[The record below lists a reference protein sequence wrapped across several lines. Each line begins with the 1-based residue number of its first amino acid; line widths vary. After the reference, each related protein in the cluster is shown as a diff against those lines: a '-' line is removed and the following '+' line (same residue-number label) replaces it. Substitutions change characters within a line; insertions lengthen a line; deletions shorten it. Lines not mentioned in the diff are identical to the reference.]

1 MSRTA
6 AKASE
11 PAVFRA
17 APPPFGLALLA
28 GAAGGALVGLLAQ
41 VPPLAAAA
49 MGAAAAAI
57 AVGIRH
63 ASAHRLVATERGV
76 AVKGGGAPGL
86 EAPWQELRLGFGQA
100 RWPNQPA
107 RPPQRYAILAD
118 ARGRS
123 FAFADLFGPGTP
135 EPVPGLDGRLVP
147 VVDLRDAPLLLA
159 LVVERTGAWHVLPPE
174 LQAPPL
180 SEPAPEVRPEDPQAP
195 RPRAGSTP
203 RVGLLGV
210 LAKLGGALAKALKTA
225 NIGWAVASFAA
236 YGFLFTWR
244 FAVALLLQ
252 LFVHE
257 YGHVHAMR
265 RTGMR
270 VRGMYFIPFLG
281 AVAVTEDAFTS
292 RRQQAYV
299 ALNGPVWG
307 SAFALVPA
315 ALFLLTRDPEYA
327 RVASWWALLNL
338 FNLLPILPLDG
349 GRILQ
354 ALAYSFSSTLGV
366 ALTVLGLAGAVA
378 LAVRFGYGLVWLVA
392 LLGMAELLSESQA
405 RAGGRALRLL
415 PEPARLGPDQYRFL
429 RAVAGPP
436 LGSPSEEH
444 YLRYLARVEKA
455 SRAAPLSAGEMV
467 GWGTAY
473 AGLALLLLGAVH
485 FLTLAAGG
493 AGPAQL
499 LR

>member
-1 MSRTA
+1 M
-6 AKASE
+6 E
-11 PAVFRA
+11 PATFRP
-17 APPPFGLALLA
+17 APPPLGLALLA
-28 GAAGGALVGLLAQ
+28 GAAGGALVGFLAS
-41 VPPLAAAA
+41 VPALAGAA

-57 AVGIRH
+57 AVGVRH
-63 ASAHRLVATERGV
+63 ASALRLVATDQGV
-76 AVKGGGAPGL
+76 TVKGGEGEGL
-86 EAPWQELRLGFGQA
+86 EARWREVRLGFGEA
-100 RWPNQPA
+100 RWPGDRE
-107 RPPQRYAILAD
+107 RPPSRYAILAD
-118 ARGRS
+118 SRGRA
-123 FAFADLFGPGTP
+123 FAFADLSGAGAPAPVQGP
-135 EPVPGLDGRLVP
+135 DGRRVP

-159 LVVERTGAWHVLPPE
+159 LVVERAGAWHVFPPE
-174 LQAPPL
+174 LQSPPVNEPGPD
-180 SEPAPEVRPEDPQAP
+180 SEPGDPHPSRQRP
-195 RPRAGSTP
+195 GTTP

-225 NIGWAVASFAA
+225 NLGWAVASFAA

-265 RTGMR
+265 RTGMK

-299 ALNGPVWG
+299 ALNGPFWG
-307 SAFALVPA
+307 SAFALVPL
-315 ALFLLTRDPEYA
+315 ALWLATRDPEYA
-327 RVASWWALLNL
+327 AVASWWALLNL

-349 GRILQ
+349 GRLLQ
-354 ALAYSFSSTLGV
+354 ALAFSFSSTLGV
-366 ALTVLGLAGAVA
+366 ALTVLGLAAAVVLAVA
-378 LAVRFGYGLVWLVA
+378 FGYGLVWLVA
-392 LLGMAELLSESQA
+392 LLGAAELISESQA

-415 PEPARLGPDQYRFL
+415 PEPARLGPDHYRYL

-436 LGSPSEEH
+436 LGSPSEDR

-455 SRAAPLSAGEMV
+455 ARAAPLAAREMV
-467 GWGTAY
+467 AWGAAY
-473 AGLALLLLGAVH
+473 AGLAAVLLVAVH
-485 FLTLAAGG
+485 FLTLATGG